1 MFTYKLSGI
10 AFATAALILYTVA
23 PTRAAAQPP
32 EPGRDTA
39 PNHQAQPVQLAVPF
53 GEVDGQLVINGSYL
67 MFLDSQ
73 QPAASF
79 VIPRDEVSN
88 VTAAGDSMTLDL
100 LRPVQDRGGSTS
112 RLVFHL
118 TYPETGQAY
127 TQWFHQAGPAST
139 GEANRTPEPVTRA
152 SAPGT
157 LSFQVK
163 HNHRIGSDMG
173 SLVISPNQIA
183 YESVTNVNDSRQW
196 NYSDIKEIHQDGP
209 YKLRIVP
216 FSGDD
221 YKLDLLGQGL
231 SPDQYQTIV
240 DRVAKARLSRH

>member
-1 MFTYKLSGI
+1 MSTYKLSGI
-10 AFATAALILYTVA
+10 TFAAAVLTLSAVA

-39 PNHQAQPVQLAVPF
+39 PNHQAQQVQLAVPF

-67 MFLDSQ
+67 MFVDSQ

-79 VIPRDEVSN
+79 VIPRDQVSN
-88 VTAAGDSMTLDL
+88 LTAAGASMTLDL
-100 LRPVQDRGGSTS
+100 VRPVQDRGGATN
-112 RLVFHL
+112 RLVFRL

-127 TQWFHQAGPAST
+127 TQWFHQTGGSST
-139 GEANRTPEPVTRA
+139 GEANRTPESAPPA

-183 YESVTNVNDSRQW
+183 YESVTSVNDSRQW

-209 YKLRIVP
+209 YKLKIVP

-221 YKLDLLGQGL
+221 YNFELLGQSL
-231 SPDQYQTIV
+231 PPDQYHTIV